1 MDKLEEFVSIDS
13 QFYKIIESWDLLE
26 DSMRKEYE
34 LMVQADDKTRASAR
48 EVMLN
53 SLDKIVEICRDQRI
67 CLANVAK
74 EYNINVSDY
83 DGPVEKFDPI
93 GVLVRVFE
101 DNYFKSLCDS
111 LDRFIEVTDT
121 EGKFEKQ
128 TYTMETSEKQN

>member
-34 LMVQADDKTRASAR
+34 LMVQDGDKTRADAR

-67 CLANVAK
+67 CLAHVAK
-74 EYNINVSDY
+74 EYNINVSEY

-93 GVLVRVFE
+93 DVLIRVFE

-121 EGKFEKQ
+121 DGKFEKK
-128 TYTMETSEKQN
+128 TYTTETSERQN

>member
-93 GVLVRVFE
+93 DVLVRVFE
-101 DNYFKSLCDS
+101 DNYFKTLCDS

-128 TYTMETSEKQN
+128 TYTTETSEKQN